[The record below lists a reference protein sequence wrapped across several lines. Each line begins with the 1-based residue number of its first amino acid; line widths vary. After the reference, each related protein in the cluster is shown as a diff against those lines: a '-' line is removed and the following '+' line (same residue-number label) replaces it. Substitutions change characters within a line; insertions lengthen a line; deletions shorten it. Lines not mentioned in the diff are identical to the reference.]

1 MNARFQHALTFPVLA
16 TRLSPG
22 ARKRDLECD
31 VENVFQWMYV
41 NLPQFDASLNIS
53 RDHGWV
59 AVPE

>member
-1 MNARFQHALTFPVLA
+1 MNARFQNALTFLELG

-22 ARKRDLECD
+22 ARECELECD
-31 VENVFQWMYV
+31 VENVFQWMYF